1 MANDKKLEFDT
12 EPIVAEGSV
21 GDKKSKNDEKPASKL
36 NFLSLVSTVVLIYLS
51 LKFIAVPIIQTS
63 VNFANKDKI
72 STEIIKV
79 PDFTF
84 PDITLLAII
93 LFFRP
98 ETAEMFKSINVSS
111 GGISADFREL
121 KTEFDKTKAD
131 LDKKQ
136 QEQIDAMNKLQKFMY
151 RLLLSATEIEKLRGI
166 KNGTMTS
173 FNVSNDAAAELRRL
187 RDSDL
192 IRIKSSAKYISDLQR
207 ASNNGDVAI
216 DLTKYC
222 ELTETGEEY
231 LQNLETII
239 SENHQ

>member
-1 MANDKKLEFDT
+1 MTSDGQPESKSIFLN
-12 EPIVAEGSV
+12 IVSI
-21 GDKKSKNDEKPASKL
+21 
-36 NFLSLVSTVVLIYLS
+36 VVLIYLS
-51 LKFIAVPIIQTS
+51 LKFIAVPVIQTG

-72 STEIIKV
+72 SAEIIKV

-93 LFFRP
+93 LLFRP

-166 KNGTMTS
+166 KNGAMTS

-187 RDSDL
+187 RDSEL
-192 IRIKSSAKYISDLQR
+192 IRIKSSAKYISDLQK
-207 ASNNGDVAI
+207 ASNHGDIAI